1 MKLATSLIGHMV
13 EIEEG
18 NISTLVIENPR
29 LFRDFVS
36 GLYLTIEEGESIF
49 VFSEE
54 GKIIKPA
61 DFVSIIQMTYPFS
74 INTKILQSAL
84 LKEMGKYAIDSRH
97 LERTTYVTS
106 EISKYINELSLE
118 IPYGITSGDLSALS
132 LFKAAGVAFD
142 EDEMSLIDKVLAYIR
157 LSRDLLKRRVFILI
171 HARSFFS
178 TEELNEL
185 ISICIAEKILLLLL
199 DSNARGM
206 LKFENRLIVDND
218 LCELTRKDDFVI

>member
-1 MKLATSLIGHMV
+1 MKLATSLIGHV
-13 EIEEG
+13 IEIEE
-18 NISTLVIENPR
+18 NSISTLVIENPR

-36 GLYLTIEEGESIF
+36 GLYQSVEEGETIF
-49 VFSEE
+49 VFSED
-54 GKIIKPA
+54 GKILKPA
-61 DFVSIIQMTYPFS
+61 DSVSIIQMVYPFS

-84 LKEMGKYAIDSRH
+84 LKELGKCAIDSRH

-185 ISICIAEKILLLLL
+185 ISVCIAEKILLLLL

-206 LKFENRLIVDND
+206 LKFEDRLIVDND